1 MMVVAMAVAMAVAVE
16 MEAEVRARVVTSMC
30 SACLCVR
37 GEAAVLLL
45 SAVRGGCWYTSCGG
59 ASVVVAVVQLLQ
71 RRGSEERGC

>member
-1 MMVVAMAVAMAVAVE
+1 MVVAVAMAAMATAVE
-16 MEAEVRARVVTSMC
+16 MEAEVRARIVTSMC

-59 ASVVVAVVQLLQ
+59 ALVVVAVQLLQ
-71 RRGSEERGC
+71 PTRQ

>member
-1 MMVVAMAVAMAVAVE
+1 MAVAMAAMATAVEMEVE
-16 MEAEVRARVVTSMC
+16 MEAEVRARIVTSMC

-59 ASVVVAVVQLLQ
+59 ASVVVVAVQLLQ
-71 RRGSEERGC
+71 PTRQ